1 MVWLG
6 WKRNNP
12 SGLPES
18 SSQSGKMELQ
28 AGGRSESPSRERGYV
43 LSRDVYILSRHHV
56 SAVVYVVRFSRQG
69 DIENE
74 VRKAA

>member
-1 MVWLG
+1 
-6 WKRNNP
+6 
-12 SGLPES
+12 
-18 SSQSGKMELQ
+18 MELQ

-43 LSRDVYILSRHHV
+43 LSRGVYILSRHHV